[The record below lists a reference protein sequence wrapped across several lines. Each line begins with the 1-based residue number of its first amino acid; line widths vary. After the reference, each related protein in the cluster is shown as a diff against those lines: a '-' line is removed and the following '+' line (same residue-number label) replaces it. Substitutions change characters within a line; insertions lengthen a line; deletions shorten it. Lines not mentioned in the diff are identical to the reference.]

1 MAIKVY
7 VQGNYFKAE
16 DTVSGKLYE
25 YPMRVVRISRCS
37 ATSDSYSFYHDNLR
51 IEPLVDIPWTDIID
65 FNDNPFTSQVDFD
78 LWKDVNT
85 GSEVS
90 GENQINYRVNTYA
103 DLATVATSPIEG
115 ELAFVKTAT
124 GVPLINRRSSGLYIY
139 TGGNWTN
146 ERNEIRDLLQLSAD
160 ELDVLELEVQSND
173 TDILNLQNS
182 LSTEVTNR
190 QSVDNALDVRI
201 TALENE
207 PEVLYSSLPVLN

>member
-1 MAIKVY
+1 MLNI
-7 VQGNYFKAE
+7 
-16 DTVSGKLYE
+16 
-25 YPMRVVRISRCS
+25 
-37 ATSDSYSFYHDNLR
+37 
-51 IEPLVDIPWTDIID
+51 
-65 FNDNPFTSQVDFD
+65 
-78 LWKDVNT
+78 
-85 GSEVS
+85 
-90 GENQINYRVNTYA
+90 
-103 DLATVATSPIEG
+103 
-115 ELAFVKTAT
+115 
-124 GVPLINRRSSGLYIY
+124 RSSGLYIY